1 LNKEEENKR
10 LQIVISKTNV
20 SKEQALKHL
29 SQNNFD
35 INLTL
40 KSLEEELYSVTERI
54 FRKFKSKETV
64 LSNVLTAVE
73 MARSIKR
80 NFWIDFE
87 KLDVLSEQERYFVII
102 QEWLNFEA
110 WEGFTT
116 ALHFRFLDM
125 VTNSIKKALNWGEM
139 AENLREAYK
148 KQKEIYLKYQ
158 KQYDSVTIHNEY
170 LTEDI
175 EYQKCYQFFRDHEE
189 VFIEKLYDFVKENIR
204 YFP

>member
-1 LNKEEENKR
+1 MNKEEGNKR
-10 LQIVISKTNV
+10 LQIITNKTNV
-20 SKEQALKHL
+20 SKELALKHL
-29 SQNNFD
+29 KQNNFD

-54 FRKFKSKETV
+54 FRKFKNKETV
-64 LSNVLTAVE
+64 LSNVLTTIE
-73 MARSIKR
+73 MARGIKR

-87 KLDVLSEQERYFVII
+87 KLDVLSEQERHFVII

-139 AENLREAYK
+139 AENLKIASY

-170 LTEDI
+170 LTEDV

-189 VFIEKLYDFVKENIR
+189 VFIEKLYDFVKENIQ